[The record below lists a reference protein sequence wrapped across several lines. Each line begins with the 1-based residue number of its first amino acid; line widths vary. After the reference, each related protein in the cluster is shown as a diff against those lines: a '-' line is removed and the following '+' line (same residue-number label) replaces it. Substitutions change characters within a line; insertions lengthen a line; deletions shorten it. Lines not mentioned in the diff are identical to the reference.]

1 MPKKMTD
8 SELISILSSAEN
20 QAAEYSGEF
29 SRENE
34 KYLKGYLA
42 EKSGDF

>member
-1 MPKKMTD
+1 MRKMTD
-8 SELISILSSAEN
+8 NELVSLLSTAEN

-34 KYLKGYLA
+34 KYLKGYL
-42 EKSGDF
+42 KLFSVS